1 MQRLHDHAMP
11 LLRLYAGG
19 DAIISWYNSFSDP
32 FARLARIAQTQ
43 DGGVLIWIMAI
54 VGIAIVLDVFVND
67 WTPSRIKIGKHS
79 IQLAWNKVFRHR
91 HFLFVALAFCYA
103 AQPYVAERGGYAIS
117 LLVWFYWNSM
127 QTIVI
132 GFLDAKQRSR
142 SIGWQRAIS

>member
-32 FARLARIAQTQ
+32 YARLGRIAQTI
-43 DGGVLIWIMAI
+43 DGGVLIWIMALA
-54 VGIAIVLDVFVND
+54 GLAIVLDVLIND
-67 WTPSRIKIGKHS
+67 FSPSQIRLGKHS
-79 IQLAWNKVFRHR
+79 MHIAWNKAFRHR
-91 HFLFVALAFCYA
+91 HFLFVALSFCYV
-103 AQPYVAERGGYAIS
+103 AQPYVAERGGYGVS
-117 LLVWFYWNSM
+117 LLVYFYWQAA

-132 GFLDAKQRSR
+132 AFFDAKQRSR